1 MLKSEEI
8 YKMNNLKK
16 IKKGYY
22 AVYEGKEYSSAFPKK
37 DGTII
42 IRSYKKEDLEHGF
55 IDISDTNIFE
65 KCYKYVPTKNIT
77 ELYDI
82 TTTAIYEGVEF
93 GIRQEKEGMLY
104 ITTGSTTGMGAI
116 IEKYNMVQFDRGE
129 YGMWVSIEDVEL
141 KVRKK
146 NVVIK

>member
-1 MLKSEEI
+1 
-8 YKMNNLKK
+8 MNDLKK
-16 IKKGYY
+16 VKMGYY
-22 AVYEGKEYSSAFPKK
+22 ALYEGKEYSSAFPKK

-42 IRSYKKEDLEHGF
+42 IRSYNKEDLENGF

-65 KCYKYVPTKNIT
+65 KCYKYVPIKDIT

-93 GIRQEKEGMLY
+93 GIRQEKEGMIY
-104 ITTGSTTGMGAI
+104 IITSSTTDAVEI
-116 IEKYNMVQFDRGE
+116 IEKYRMERFDKFG
-129 YGMWVSIEDVEL
+129 YGMWVKIEDVEL